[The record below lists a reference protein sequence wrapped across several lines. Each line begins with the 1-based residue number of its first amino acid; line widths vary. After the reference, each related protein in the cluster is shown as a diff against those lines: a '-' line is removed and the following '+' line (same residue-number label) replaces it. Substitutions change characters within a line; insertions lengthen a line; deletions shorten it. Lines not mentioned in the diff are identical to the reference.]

1 MEDESGFEV
10 WSFEV
15 DDEGAPEGEL
25 GLLGLLGEEGGGG
38 VGGVGCEGGVAQ
50 AAMARQARAQRLLL
64 RILFMG
70 VMASICCAEFGRRG
84 CAGVSCTVA
93 ESC

>member
-25 GLLGLLGEEGGGG
+25 GLLGDEGGGG

-50 AAMARQARAQRLLL
+50 AARARQARAQRLLL
-64 RILFMG
+64 RVLFMG

-84 CAGVSCTVA
+84 GAGVSCTVA